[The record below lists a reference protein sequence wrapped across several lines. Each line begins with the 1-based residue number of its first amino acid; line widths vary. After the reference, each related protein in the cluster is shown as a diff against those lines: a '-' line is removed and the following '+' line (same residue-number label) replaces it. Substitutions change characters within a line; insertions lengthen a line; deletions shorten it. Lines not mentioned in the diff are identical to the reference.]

1 VLQFAFD
8 EQNSIYQP
16 QNYPK
21 NCTVYT
27 GTHDNDTTK
36 SWFMGLD
43 AKTKKRLTDYIGKC
57 TKDEIADKLIRLAMS
72 SVADVCILPMQDLLN
87 LGGDARMNYPSQAM
101 GYWKWRLQE
110 QEFSKSHINTLK
122 SYTKTYGR

>member
-1 VLQFAFD
+1 
-8 EQNSIYQP
+8 YQP

-87 LGGDARMNYPSQAM
+87 LGGDARMNYPSHAM
-101 GYWKWRLQE
+101 GYWK
-110 QEFSKSHINTLK
+110 
-122 SYTKTYGR
+122 